1 MNRYDPTSSFI
12 WLLVGLGII
21 LWSLMTLKVGTFRH
35 PGPAFVPLF
44 CGIVIS
50 ILAAIVFFQAKRNT
64 QKITGE
70 SIYSEGSL
78 VKTLSTIGILI
89 VYGLMLERLG
99 FIVTTF
105 LVFLFI
111 FKKVAGTSWFIGI
124 LESLIVTGSS
134 YFIFG
139 YLLKTPMP
147 RGWLGF

>member
-1 MNRYDPTSSFI
+1 
-12 WLLVGLGII
+12 
-21 LWSLMTLKVGTFRH
+21 
-35 PGPAFVPLF
+35 
-44 CGIVIS
+44 
-50 ILAAIVFFQAKRNT
+50 
-64 QKITGE
+64 
-70 SIYSEGSL
+70 
-78 VKTLSTIGILI
+78 
-89 VYGLMLERLG
+89 MLERLG

-111 FKKVAGTSWFIGI
+111 FKKVSGTSWFIGI